1 MKSSFSFAGVHDKP
15 SSPCADVEQA
25 AETCLNQNEPDA
37 AGRFETC
44 IMEAEE
50 EISCQ
55 TVAECGNISIQ
66 GNECDAETTAAFNC
80 WGCGVCDEEGAD
92 MVECI
97 ESAGLEVE
105 DVGDCF
111 ASCAE
116 KKDEPKTCEAG
127 CNLLEKC
134 HKKCLSRNCKSEVF
148 NFAHCHLDHYGV
160 DCTATCPAEYHESP
174 VQSFASNLSRALK
187 KNLRA

>member
-1 MKSSFSFAGVHDKP
+1 VLINITICLPVLKFSLICSSHLLTL
-15 SSPCADVEQA
+15 QA

-80 WGCGVCDEEGAD
+80 WGCGVCDEEGA
-92 MVECI
+92 VSI
-97 ESAGLEVE
+97 KTIVH
-105 DVGDCF
+105 
-111 ASCAE
+111 CA
-116 KKDEPKTCEAG
+116 
-127 CNLLEKC
+127 L
-134 HKKCLSRNCKSEVF
+134 
-148 NFAHCHLDHYGV
+148 
-160 DCTATCPAEYHESP
+160 
-174 VQSFASNLSRALK
+174 
-187 KNLRA
+187 